1 MPTVAREPRWA
12 PTDRRRTGGRVHIAD
27 IEYSCNGLRL
37 VGQIAVDDSRDDKR
51 PAVLVSHEGNGLG
64 DLTKTSARK
73 LAELGHVAFA
83 LDYYGDGVPP
93 PPDQVAAR
101 CGALIDD
108 PLGTRMLGQAGLD
121 VLLSS
126 EYADAGRV
134 AAIGYCFGGTMSLE
148 LARGGAD
155 LEAVVGFHSGLST
168 SRPDDASNIT
178 GSVLVCIGADDPL
191 ISPEERLAFED
202 EMRTG
207 GVDWR
212 MNVYGGAVHSFTNPA
227 ADGSHPALAY
237 EPKADTRSWRA
248 MLDLFTE
255 KFG

>member
-1 MPTVAREPRWA
+1 
-12 PTDRRRTGGRVHIAD
+12 VHIAD
-27 IEYSCNGLRL
+27 IEYSCDGLRL
-37 VGQIAVDDSRDDKR
+37 VGQIAVDDSRHDKR

-64 DLTKTSARK
+64 EHTKNTARK
-73 LAELGHVAFA
+73 LAELGYVAFA

-108 PLGTRMLGQAGLD
+108 PLGTRRLGQAGLD
-121 VLLSS
+121 VLLSN
-126 EYADAGRV
+126 EYADAAAM

-155 LEAVVGFHSGLST
+155 LQAVVGFHAGLST
-168 SRPDDASNIT
+168 SRPHDASNIS
-178 GSVLVCIGADDPL
+178 GSVLVCIGAEDPL
-191 ISPEERLAFED
+191 IPPEERLAFED
-202 EMRTG
+202 EMRAG

-212 MNVYGGAVHSFTNPA
+212 VNVYGGAVHSFTNPA

-237 EPKADTRSWRA
+237 EPKADARSWRA
-248 MLDLFTE
+248 LLDLFAE